1 MSNTPGTSDTN
12 GYTQKA
18 VNGIVQNP
26 NLLINPN
33 FAINQRGQT
42 SYTGTVYSVD
52 RWKNSGGTLELKSNG
67 EIKHTSTG
75 TMHGVAQY
83 IENPSRLAGKKV
95 TISAMGRVE
104 GETEF
109 RIYLY
114 YEIGTNARASVCQAS
129 TASAINTIIS
139 ASGTIPANIT
149 DNDKLYFMLY
159 NATANTS
166 FYCKWAKLEIGSV
179 ATEFSPP
186 SIAEELLKCQRY
198 YIDLGKND
206 VGSYL
211 IGSGVFYNATL
222 AYITVP
228 IPTTLRKAPTLI
240 LGDLS
245 RLTLLGDGKSYAPT
259 EITLLGTNNNAVTLR
274 YSVTGATAGNAA
286 SARLVSA
293 NNNIG
298 ILAFDAEI

>member
-1 MSNTPGTSDTN
+1 M
-12 GYTQKA
+12 
-18 VNGIVQNP
+18 
-26 NLLINPN
+26 
-33 FAINQRGQT
+33 
-42 SYTGTVYSVD
+42 
-52 RWKNSGGTLELKSNG
+52 
-67 EIKHTSTG
+67 
-75 TMHGVAQY
+75 
-83 IENPSRLAGKKV
+83 
-95 TISAMGRVE
+95 
-104 GETEF
+104 
-109 RIYLY
+109 
-114 YEIGTNARASVCQAS
+114 
-129 TASAINTIIS
+129 
-139 ASGTIPANIT
+139 
-149 DNDKLYFMLY
+149 
-159 NATANTS
+159 
-166 FYCKWAKLEIGSV
+166 
-179 ATEFSPP
+179 
-186 SIAEELLKCQRY
+186 LKCQRY